1 MIPTMA
7 EIRMVYSDIA
17 KLNRA
22 SGKVQEVTDHLRAT
36 FLPPST
42 ATNVSSVLYSLCHD

>member
-22 SGKVQEVTDHLRAT
+22 SGKVQEVTDLRAT